1 MSDQMSDH
9 RHELRIGVLGSYG
22 GLNLGD
28 EAILACVLNS
38 LRQIRPTAE
47 RIVFSRQ
54 PQHTRERFGI
64 PAVAYTGVSQGQ
76 LVEAETGLDLL
87 LLGGGG
93 ILHNGQAGSVMRP
106 VRLAHQ
112 LGIPTFGY
120 AIGAGPLTGHEE
132 VDVVRETID
141 QMTDLTVRD
150 QESILVLEGMGVNRQ
165 ISATADAAVLLE
177 PEEFT
182 EEMLI
187 REGIDSH
194 VRLVGISVREPGQA
208 ADNLDENSYHGLLAE
223 VADFMTCRYN
233 AQAVFV
239 PMERCDIAHAHA
251 VLSAMSAPE
260 NARVLNRTYTPGQIA
275 GLMRHLDFAVGMRL
289 HFLIFAAAAG
299 VPVLPLPYAGK
310 VFDFAQ
316 TVGAPVLTGI
326 AKGQAGPL
334 LAELDRLWDERKAW
348 TYRLRQRFQ
357 VLRERARENQERC
370 RALID
375 RLDPVA

>member
-1 MSDQMSDH
+1 MSDVD

-28 EAILACVLNS
+28 EAILACVLDS

-47 RIVFSRQ
+47 RIVFSRH
-54 PQHTRERFGI
+54 PEHTSDRFGI
-64 PAVAYTGVSQGQ
+64 PAVAYAGVSQGQ

-87 LLGGGG
+87 VLGGGG
-93 ILHNGQAGSVMRP
+93 ILHNGLAASVMRP

-132 VDVVRETID
+132 IDVVRQVID

-150 QESILVLEGMGVNRQ
+150 QESILVLEGMGVTRQ
-165 ISATADAAVLLE
+165 ISATADAAVLLD

-187 REGIDSH
+187 REGIDAH
-194 VRLVGISVREPGQA
+194 TRLVGISVREPGGA
-208 ADNLDENSYHGLLAE
+208 ADNLDERTYHGLIAE
-223 VADFMTCRYN
+223 IADFMTCRYN

-239 PMERCDIAHAHA
+239 PMERGDIAHAHA

-260 NARVLNRTYTPGQIA
+260 NARILNRPYSPGQIA
-275 GLMRHLDFAVGMRL
+275 GLMRHLEFAVGMRL
-289 HFLIFAAAAG
+289 HFLIFAACAG

-316 TVGAPVLTGI
+316 TVGAPALTGI
-326 AKGQAGPL
+326 AKSQAGPL
-334 LAELDRLWDERKAW
+334 LAQLDRLWDERHAC
-348 TYRLRQRFQ
+348 TDRLRQRFQ
-357 VLRERARENQERC
+357 FLRERARENQERC
-370 RALID
+370 RTLID
-375 RLDPVA
+375 RLDPVS

>member
-1 MSDQMSDH
+1 MSDH
-9 RHELRIGVLGSYG
+9 DRHGLRIGVLGSYG

-28 EAILACVLNS
+28 EAILACVLDS

-47 RIVFSRQ
+47 RIVFSRH
-54 PQHTRERFGI
+54 PEHTRDRFGI
-64 PAVAYTGVSQGQ
+64 PAVAYTGVSQGH
-76 LVEAETGLDLL
+76 LVEAEAGLDLL
-87 LLGGGG
+87 VLGGGG
-93 ILHNGQAGSVMRP
+93 VLHNGQAASVMRP

-132 VDVVRETID
+132 VDVVRDVID

-150 QESILVLEGMGVNRQ
+150 QESILVLEGVGITRQ

-187 REGIDSH
+187 REGID
-194 VRLVGISVREPGQA
+194 VQTRLVGISVREPGGA
-208 ADNLDENSYHGLLAE
+208 ADNLGDSSYHGLIAE
-223 VADFMTCRYN
+223 IADFMTCRYN

-239 PMERCDIAHAHA
+239 PMERGDIAHAHA
-251 VLSAMSAPE
+251 VLSAMTEPE
-260 NARVLNRTYTPGQIA
+260 NARILNRTYTPGQIA
-275 GLMRHLDFAVGMRL
+275 GLMRHLEFAVGMRL
-289 HFLIFAAAAG
+289 HFLIFAACAG

-316 TVGAPVLTGI
+316 TVGAPALTGI

-334 LAELDRLWDERKAW
+334 LAQLDRLWDERHAC
-348 TYRLRQRFQ
+348 TDRLRQRFQ

-370 RALID
+370 RLLID
-375 RLDPVA
+375 RLDPVR